1 MSKIA
6 IVTDSTAY
14 IPDEVRKQHH
24 IHIIPLQV
32 IIQEKAY
39 QEEVDLTTADFYRYM
54 QSSEVLPTTSQPSV
68 GAFMELFEQL
78 SKNYEEIISIH
89 LSSAISGT
97 YQTAVTASQ
106 SVDDVVVHV
115 VDSEISCAPQGYYSI
130 EAAKMAASGN
140 SASEILQRI
149 EQLKQE
155 TRAYFVVDN
164 LRHLERGGRLS
175 GAQALVGSLLQIKPI
190 LHFEDKKIVPFEKVR
205 TAKKALQRVLSM
217 FEEDAKTKENIRAT
231 VIHANRREKA
241 EAIKNEL
248 QAKYPHI
255 DLDVSYFGPVIGTHL
270 GEGSLGLSWCVLD

>member
-1 MSKIA
+1 
-6 IVTDSTAY
+6 
-14 IPDEVRKQHH
+14 
-24 IHIIPLQV
+24 
-32 IIQEKAY
+32 
-39 QEEVDLTTADFYRYM
+39 
-54 QSSEVLPTTSQPSV
+54 
-68 GAFMELFEQL
+68 MELFEQL

-106 SVDDVVVHV
+106 SVDDVVVHA

-130 EAAKMAASGN
+130 EAAKMAASSN